1 MALKDITLPTAGI
14 DWEKVLQEWSWILK
28 DHPEFNVWMLTRF
41 ADLFVRLPDDS
52 IWWLESGSGTF
63 ERVADTKLQFA
74 QILNQP
80 ERLAQWFMP
89 ALIEELEAAGMVLGE
104 KQCYGFKIPP
114 GLGGKFVISNIKVTD
129 IENYF
134 LALGGIWHLLREVP
148 DGTTV
153 RLELKD

>member
-41 ADLFVRLPDDS
+41 GDLFVRLPDDS
-52 IWWLESGSGTF
+52 IWRLESGCGAF
-63 ERVADTKLQFA
+63 ERVADSKLHFA

-80 ERLAQWFMP
+80 ELLAQWFLP
-89 ALIEELEAAGMVLGE
+89 SLIEELETAGMVLGE
-104 KQCYGFKIPP
+104 KQCYGFKVPP
-114 GLGGKFVISNIKVTD
+114 GLGGKISAANIKIAR
-129 IENYF
+129 IEDYF
-134 LALGGIWHLLREVP
+134 IALGGIWNLLREVP

-153 RLELKD
+153 RFEVKD